1 MYSVSSAYKTQVK
14 AATRDWA
21 IKLALSLDSGE
32 TYELTEQDIESGTF
46 TYQES
51 STCSDTIQVGSVY
64 SNSLD
69 FSLINKDGR
78 FNEDNFQDAVVTPQI
93 GLQLPDGTWEYI
105 PLGKFN
111 VYDPGKKLSTI
122 SMHSLDNMYKL
133 NTPFSAVN
141 IQYPINVAALVV
153 DICDHCVVPISAQ
166 LTTELMSLGITLNSF
181 DPGDATCRDILGYV
195 GCLLGKNLRFNRL
208 GILESFWYNTSI
220 DSTTDADTRNTS
232 DFSDFKVNIT
242 GVRLSDNA
250 GTEYWKGDSSLVAQL
265 DSNPLIQNE
274 EVAQETLLR
283 VYTALTSITYRPY
296 TITYMGDPAIQAGD
310 YVEHLRASDDL
321 KSIVMTSVFCFHG
334 SATLSAVGTTAE
346 QTRQATNATKQVQQV
361 AAKARVDLNQGL
373 RSLESTMALQSDL
386 ITQALGFYPKV
397 VYDEDGRIKAVYM
410 MSTPNSTP
418 TTLVWAITS
427 GGIGVSHT
435 GIEGPYT
442 SSWTMDDSIL
452 ANTITANMISTGILQ
467 SVDGTAF
474 YLDLDNG
481 VLRMDAS
488 SIALNGKQLG
498 DFISV
503 TYDNQGKPVLRIGW
517 SGNNIQLKLLNDRI
531 SFVSGDDTEL
541 AYWTTGSFRL
551 KTLQS
556 FQLGNMKMVAQP
568 SGSVSFIKGD
578 K

>member
-153 DICDHCVVPISAQ
+153 GICDHCVVPISAQ

-208 GILESFWYNTSI
+208 GILESFWY
-220 DSTTDADTRNTS
+220 
-232 DFSDFKVNIT
+232 K
-242 GVRLSDNA
+242 
-250 GTEYWKGDSSLVAQL
+250 
-265 DSNPLIQNE
+265 
-274 EVAQETLLR
+274 
-283 VYTALTSITYRPY
+283 
-296 TITYMGDPAIQAGD
+296 
-310 YVEHLRASDDL
+310 
-321 KSIVMTSVFCFHG
+321 TSV
-334 SATLSAVGTTAE
+334 
-346 QTRQATNATKQVQQV
+346 
-361 AAKARVDLNQGL
+361 D
-373 RSLESTMALQSDL
+373 
-386 ITQALGFYPKV
+386 
-397 VYDEDGRIKAVYM
+397 
-410 MSTPNSTP
+410 
-418 TTLVWAITS
+418 
-427 GGIGVSHT
+427 
-435 GIEGPYT
+435 
-442 SSWTMDDSIL
+442 
-452 ANTITANMISTGILQ
+452 
-467 SVDGTAF
+467 
-474 YLDLDNG
+474 
-481 VLRMDAS
+481 
-488 SIALNGKQLG
+488 
-498 DFISV
+498 
-503 TYDNQGKPVLRIGW
+503 
-517 SGNNIQLKLLNDRI
+517 
-531 SFVSGDDTEL
+531 
-541 AYWTTGSFRL
+541 
-551 KTLQS
+551 
-556 FQLGNMKMVAQP
+556 
-568 SGSVSFIKGD
+568 
-578 K
+578 

>member
-21 IKLALSLDSGE
+21 IKLALSLDSGK

-78 FNEDNFQDAVVTPQI
+78 FNEDSFQDAVVTPQI
-93 GLQLPDGTWEYI
+93 GLKLPDGTWEYI

-133 NTPFSAVN
+133 NTPFNAVN

-166 LTTELMSLGITLNSF
+166 LTTELMSLGITLNLF

-220 DSTTDADTRNTS
+220 DTTTDADTRNTS
-232 DFSDFKVNIT
+232 DFSDFQVNIT

-283 VYTALTSITYRPY
+283 VYAALTGISYRPY

-310 YVEHLRASDDL
+310 YVKHLRASGDL
-321 KSIVMTSVFCFHG
+321 ESIVMTSVFCFHG

-503 TYDNQGKPVLRIGW
+503 TYDDQGKPVLRIGW
-517 SGNNIQLKLLNDRI
+517 SGNDIQLKLLNDRI
-531 SFVSGDDTEL
+531 SFVSEDDTEL

-578 K
+578 E

>member
-21 IKLALSLDSGE
+21 IKLALSLDSGK

-181 DPGDATCRDILGYV
+181 DPGGTTCRDILGYV

-242 GVRLSDNA
+242 SVRLSDNA

-274 EVAQETLLR
+274 EVARETLLR
-283 VYTALTSITYRPY
+283 VYTALTSVTYRPY

-310 YVEHLRASDDL
+310 YVKHIRASGDL
-321 KSIVMTSVFCFHG
+321 ESIVMTSVFCFHG

-346 QTRQATNATKQVQQV
+346 QTRQATNTTKQVQQV
-361 AAKARVDLNQGL
+361 ATQVRVDLNQGL

-386 ITQALGFYPKV
+386 ITQALGFYPKI

-442 SSWTMDDSIL
+442 SSWTMNDSIL

-467 SVDGTAF
+467 SADGTAF

-503 TYDNQGKPVLRIGW
+503 TYDDQGKPVLRIGW

-531 SFVSGDDTEL
+531 SFVSEDDTEL

>member
-32 TYELTEQDIESGTF
+32 TYELTERDIESGTF

-78 FNEDNFQDAVVTPQI
+78 FNEANFQDAVVTPQI
-93 GLQLPDGTWEYI
+93 GLQLPDGTWEYV

-153 DICDHCVVPISAQ
+153 GICDHCVVPISAQ

-208 GILESFWYNTSI
+208 GILESFWYNTSV

-250 GTEYWKGDSSLVAQL
+250 GTEYWKGNSSLVAQL

-274 EVAQETLLR
+274 EVARETLLR
-283 VYTALTSITYRPY
+283 VYTALTSVTYRPY

-310 YVEHLRASDDL
+310 YVKHLRASGDL
-321 KSIVMTSVFCFHG
+321 ESIVMTSVFCFHG

-346 QTRQATNATKQVQQV
+346 QTRQATNTTKQVQQV
-361 AAKARVDLNQGL
+361 AAQARVDLNQGL

-386 ITQALGFYPKV
+386 ITQALGFYPKI

-467 SVDGTAF
+467 SADGTAF

-517 SGNNIQLKLLNDRI
+517 SGNDIQLKLLNDRI
-531 SFVSGDDTEL
+531 SFVSDDDTEL

>member
-32 TYELTEQDIESGTF
+32 TYELTERDIESGTF

-78 FNEDNFQDAVVTPQI
+78 FNEANFQDAVVTPQI

-122 SMHSLDNMYKL
+122 SMPSLDNMYKL

-153 DICDHCVVPISAQ
+153 GICDHCVVPISAQ

-283 VYTALTSITYRPY
+283 VYTALTSVTYRPY

-310 YVEHLRASDDL
+310 YVKHLRASGDL
-321 KSIVMTSVFCFHG
+321 ESIVMTSVFCFHG

-346 QTRQATNATKQVQQV
+346 QTRQATNTTKQVQQV
-361 AAKARVDLNQGL
+361 AAQARVDLNQGL

-386 ITQALGFYPKV
+386 ITQALGFYPKI

-503 TYDNQGKPVLRIGW
+503 TYDEQGKPVLRIGW
-517 SGNNIQLKLLNDRI
+517 SGNDIQLKLLNDRI
-531 SFVSGDDTEL
+531 SFVSDDDTEL

-578 K
+578 E

>member
-1 MYSVSSAYKTQVK
+1 MYSISSAYKTQVK

-32 TYELTEQDIESGTF
+32 TYELTERDIESGTF

-78 FNEDNFQDAVVTPQI
+78 FNEANFQDAVVTPQI

-153 DICDHCVVPISAQ
+153 GICDHCVVPISAQ

-250 GTEYWKGDSSLVAQL
+250 GTEYWKGNSSLVAQL

-283 VYTALTSITYRPY
+283 VYTALTSVTYRPY

-310 YVEHLRASDDL
+310 YVKHLRASGDL
-321 KSIVMTSVFCFHG
+321 ESIVMTSVFCFHG

-346 QTRQATNATKQVQQV
+346 QTRQATNTTKQVQQV
-361 AAKARVDLNQGL
+361 AAQARVDLNQGL

-386 ITQALGFYPKV
+386 ITQALGFYPKI

-467 SVDGTAF
+467 SADGTAF

-517 SGNNIQLKLLNDRI
+517 SGNDIQLKLLNDRI
-531 SFVSGDDTEL
+531 SFVSDDDTEL

>member
-32 TYELTEQDIESGTF
+32 TYELTEKDIESGTF

-181 DPGDATCRDILGYV
+181 DPGGATCRDILGYV

-250 GTEYWKGDSSLVAQL
+250 GTEYWKGNSSLVAQL

-283 VYTALTSITYRPY
+283 VYTALTSVTYRPY

-310 YVEHLRASDDL
+310 YVKHLRASGDIE
-321 KSIVMTSVFCFHG
+321 SIVMTSVFCFHG

-346 QTRQATNATKQVQQV
+346 QTRQATNTTKQVQQV
-361 AAKARVDLNQGL
+361 AAQARVDLNQGL

-386 ITQALGFYPKV
+386 ITQALGFYPKI

-467 SVDGTAF
+467 SADGTAF

-531 SFVSGDDTEL
+531 SFVSEDGAEL
-541 AYWTTGSFRL
+541 AYWTTSSFRL

-578 K
+578 E

>member
-21 IKLALSLDSGE
+21 IKLALSLDSGK

-153 DICDHCVVPISAQ
+153 GICDHCVVPISEQ

-250 GTEYWKGDSSLVAQL
+250 GTEYWKGNSSLVAQL

-283 VYTALTSITYRPY
+283 VYTALTSVTYRPY

-310 YVEHLRASDDL
+310 YVKHLRASGDL
-321 KSIVMTSVFCFHG
+321 ESIVMTSVFCFHG

-346 QTRQATNATKQVQQV
+346 QTRQATNTTKQVQQV
-361 AAKARVDLNQGL
+361 AAQARVDLNQGL

-386 ITQALGFYPKV
+386 ITQALGFYPKI

-578 K
+578 E

>member
-141 IQYPINVAALVV
+141 IQYPINVAALIVG
-153 DICDHCVVPISAQ
+153 ICDHCVVPISAQ

-181 DPGDATCRDILGYV
+181 DPGDVTCRDILGYV

-310 YVEHLRASDDL
+310 YVEHLRASGDL
-321 KSIVMTSVFCFHG
+321 ESIVMTSVFCFHG

-517 SGNNIQLKLLNDRI
+517 SGNDIQLKLLNDRI
-531 SFVSGDDTEL
+531 SFVSEDDTEL

-578 K
+578 E

>member
-78 FNEDNFQDAVVTPQI
+78 FNEANFQDAVVTPQI

-153 DICDHCVVPISAQ
+153 GICDHCVVPISAQ

-208 GILESFWYNTSI
+208 GILESFWYNTSV

-274 EVAQETLLR
+274 EVARETLLR
-283 VYTALTSITYRPY
+283 VYTALTSVTYRPY

-310 YVEHLRASDDL
+310 YVKHIRASGDL
-321 KSIVMTSVFCFHG
+321 ESIVMTSVFCFHG

-346 QTRQATNATKQVQQV
+346 QTRQATNTTKQVQQV
-361 AAKARVDLNQGL
+361 AAQARVDLNQGL

-386 ITQALGFYPKV
+386 ITQALGFYPKI

-467 SVDGTAF
+467 SADGTAF

-517 SGNNIQLKLLNDRI
+517 SRNDIQLKLLNDRI
-531 SFVSGDDTEL
+531 SFVSDDGTEL

-578 K
+578 E

>member
-32 TYELTEQDIESGTF
+32 TYELTEQDIESDTF

-153 DICDHCVVPISAQ
+153 GICDHCVVPISAQ

-250 GTEYWKGDSSLVAQL
+250 GTEYWKGNSSLVAQL

-283 VYTALTSITYRPY
+283 VYTALTSVTYRPY

-310 YVEHLRASDDL
+310 YVKHLRASGDL
-321 KSIVMTSVFCFHG
+321 ESIVMTSVFCFHG

-386 ITQALGFYPKV
+386 ITQALGFYPKI

-517 SGNNIQLKLLNDRI
+517 SGNDIQLKLLNDRI
-531 SFVSGDDTEL
+531 SFVSEDDTEL

-578 K
+578 E

>member
-141 IQYPINVAALVV
+141 IQYPINVAALIVG
-153 DICDHCVVPISAQ
+153 ICDHCVVPISAQ

-310 YVEHLRASDDL
+310 YVEHLRASGDL
-321 KSIVMTSVFCFHG
+321 ESIVMTSVFCFHG

-517 SGNNIQLKLLNDRI
+517 SGNDIQLKLLNDRI
-531 SFVSGDDTEL
+531 SFVSEDGTEL

-578 K
+578 E

>member
-208 GILESFWYNTSI
+208 GVLESFWYSTSI

-283 VYTALTSITYRPY
+283 VYTALTGVTYRPY

-310 YVEHLRASDDL
+310 CVEHLRASGDL
-321 KSIVMTSVFCFHG
+321 ESIVMTSVFCFHG

-346 QTRQATNATKQVQQV
+346 QTRQATNTTKQVQQV
-361 AAKARVDLNQGL
+361 AAQARVDLNQGL

-386 ITQALGFYPKV
+386 ITQALGFYPKI

-503 TYDNQGKPVLRIGW
+503 TYDDHGKPVLRIGW
-517 SGNNIQLKLLNDRI
+517 SGNDIQLKLLNDRI
-531 SFVSGDDTEL
+531 SFVSDDDTEL

>member
-32 TYELTEQDIESGTF
+32 TYELTEQDIESDTF

-153 DICDHCVVPISAQ
+153 GICDHCVVPISAQ

-220 DSTTDADTRNTS
+220 DSTTDTDTRNTS

-283 VYTALTSITYRPY
+283 VYTALTSVTYRPY

-310 YVEHLRASDDL
+310 HVKHLRASGDL
-321 KSIVMTSVFCFHG
+321 ESIVMTSVFCFHG

-361 AAKARVDLNQGL
+361 AAQARVDLNQGL

-386 ITQALGFYPKV
+386 ITQALGFYPKI

-517 SGNNIQLKLLNDRI
+517 SGNDIQLKLLNDRI
-531 SFVSGDDTEL
+531 SFVSEDDTEL

-578 K
+578 E

>member
-153 DICDHCVVPISAQ
+153 GICDHCVVPISAQ

-310 YVEHLRASDDL
+310 YVEHLRASGDL
-321 KSIVMTSVFCFHG
+321 ESIVMTSVFCFHG

-517 SGNNIQLKLLNDRI
+517 SGNDIQLKLLNDRI
-531 SFVSGDDTEL
+531 SFVSEDGTEL

-578 K
+578 E

>member
-21 IKLALSLDSGE
+21 IKLALSLDSGK

-153 DICDHCVVPISAQ
+153 GICDHCVVPISAQ

-283 VYTALTSITYRPY
+283 VYTALTSVTYRPY

-310 YVEHLRASDDL
+310 YVKHLRASGDL
-321 KSIVMTSVFCFHG
+321 ESIVMTSVFCFHG

-361 AAKARVDLNQGL
+361 AAQARVDLNQGL

-386 ITQALGFYPKV
+386 ITQALGFYPKI

-474 YLDLDNG
+474 YLDLDKG

-503 TYDNQGKPVLRIGW
+503 TYDDQGKPVLRIGW
-517 SGNNIQLKLLNDRI
+517 SGNDIQLKLLNDRI
-531 SFVSGDDTEL
+531 SFVSDDDTEL

-578 K
+578 E

>member
-21 IKLALSLDSGE
+21 IKLALSLDSGQ

-93 GLQLPDGTWEYI
+93 GLQLPDGTWEYV

-153 DICDHCVVPISAQ
+153 GICDHCVVPISAQ

-283 VYTALTSITYRPY
+283 VYTALTSVTYRPY

-310 YVEHLRASDDL
+310 YVKHLRASGDL
-321 KSIVMTSVFCFHG
+321 ESIVMTSVFCFHG
-334 SATLSAVGTTAE
+334 SATLSAVGTPAE

-361 AAKARVDLNQGL
+361 AAQARVDLNQGL

-503 TYDNQGKPVLRIGW
+503 TYDDQGKPVLRIGW
-517 SGNNIQLKLLNDRI
+517 SGNDIQLKLLNDRI
-531 SFVSGDDTEL
+531 SFVSEDDTEL

-578 K
+578 E

>member
-78 FNEDNFQDAVVTPQI
+78 FNEANFQDAVVTPQI

-153 DICDHCVVPISAQ
+153 GICDHCVVPISAQ

-208 GILESFWYNTSI
+208 GILESFWYNTSV

-283 VYTALTSITYRPY
+283 VYTALTSVTYRPY
-296 TITYMGDPAIQAGD
+296 TITYIGDPAIQAGD
-310 YVEHLRASDDL
+310 YVKHLRASGDL
-321 KSIVMTSVFCFHG
+321 ESIVMTSVFCFHG

-346 QTRQATNATKQVQQV
+346 QTRQATNTTKQVQQV
-361 AAKARVDLNQGL
+361 AAQARVDLNQGL

-386 ITQALGFYPKV
+386 ITQALGFYPKI

-467 SVDGTAF
+467 SANGTAF

-517 SGNNIQLKLLNDRI
+517 SGNDIQLKLLNDRI
-531 SFVSGDDTEL
+531 SFVSDDDTEL

-578 K
+578 E

>member
-32 TYELTEQDIESGTF
+32 TYELTERDIESGTF

-78 FNEDNFQDAVVTPQI
+78 FNEANFQDAVVTPQI
-93 GLQLPDGTWEYI
+93 GLQLPDGTWEYV

-153 DICDHCVVPISAQ
+153 GICDHCVVPISAQ

-181 DPGDATCRDILGYV
+181 DPGDVTCRDILGYV

-208 GILESFWYNTSI
+208 GILESFWYNTSV

-310 YVEHLRASDDL
+310 YVKHLRASGDL
-321 KSIVMTSVFCFHG
+321 ESIVMTSVFCFHG

-346 QTRQATNATKQVQQV
+346 QTRQATNTTKQVQQV
-361 AAKARVDLNQGL
+361 AAQARVDLNQGL

-386 ITQALGFYPKV
+386 ITQALGFYPKI

-503 TYDNQGKPVLRIGW
+503 TYDDQGKPVLRIGW
-517 SGNNIQLKLLNDRI
+517 SGNDIQLKLLNDRI
-531 SFVSGDDTEL
+531 SFVSEDDTEL

-578 K
+578 E

>member
-153 DICDHCVVPISAQ
+153 GICDHCVVPISAQ

-220 DSTTDADTRNTS
+220 DSTTDADTRNTG

-283 VYTALTSITYRPY
+283 VYTALTSVTYRPY

-310 YVEHLRASDDL
+310 YVKHLRASGDL
-321 KSIVMTSVFCFHG
+321 ESIVMTSVFCFHG

-361 AAKARVDLNQGL
+361 AAQARVDLNQGL

-386 ITQALGFYPKV
+386 ITQALGFYPKI

-503 TYDNQGKPVLRIGW
+503 TYDDQGKPVLRIGW
-517 SGNNIQLKLLNDRI
+517 SGNDIQLKLLNDRI
-531 SFVSGDDTEL
+531 SFVSDDDTEL

-578 K
+578 E

>member
-153 DICDHCVVPISAQ
+153 GICDHCVVPISAQ

-310 YVEHLRASDDL
+310 YVEHLRASGDL
-321 KSIVMTSVFCFHG
+321 ESIVMTSVFCFHG

-531 SFVSGDDTEL
+531 SFVSEDGTEL

-578 K
+578 E

>member
-153 DICDHCVVPISAQ
+153 GICDHCVVPISAQ

-250 GTEYWKGDSSLVAQL
+250 GIEYWKGDSSLVAQL

-310 YVEHLRASDDL
+310 YVKHLRASGDL
-321 KSIVMTSVFCFHG
+321 ESIVMTSVFCFHG

-361 AAKARVDLNQGL
+361 AAQARVDLNQGL
-373 RSLESTMALQSDL
+373 RSLESTMALQSEL
-386 ITQALGFYPKV
+386 ITQALGFYPKI

-503 TYDNQGKPVLRIGW
+503 TYDDQGKPVLRIGW
-517 SGNNIQLKLLNDRI
+517 SGNDIQLKLLNDRI
-531 SFVSGDDTEL
+531 SFVSEDDTEL

-578 K
+578 E

>member
-21 IKLALSLDSGE
+21 IKLALSLDSGK

-51 STCSDTIQVGSVY
+51 STCSDTIQAGSVY

-78 FNEDNFQDAVVTPQI
+78 FNEDSFQDAVVTPQI

-195 GCLLGKNLRFNRL
+195 GCLLGKNLRFDRL
-208 GILESFWYNTSI
+208 GILESFWYNTTI
-220 DSTTDADTRNTS
+220 DTTTDADTRNTS
-232 DFSDFKVNIT
+232 DFNDFQVNIT

-283 VYTALTSITYRPY
+283 VYTALTSISYRPY

-310 YVEHLRASDDL
+310 CVKHLRASGDL
-321 KSIVMTSVFCFHG
+321 ESIVMTSVFSFHG

-361 AAKARVDLNQGL
+361 AARARVDLNQGL

-503 TYDNQGKPVLRIGW
+503 TYDDQGKPVLRIGW
-517 SGNNIQLKLLNDRI
+517 SGNDIQLKLLNDRI
-531 SFVSGDDTEL
+531 SFVSEDDTEL

-578 K
+578 E

>member
-153 DICDHCVVPISAQ
+153 GICDHCVVPISAQ

-208 GILESFWYNTSI
+208 GILESFWYNTSV

-283 VYTALTSITYRPY
+283 VYTALTSVTYRPY

-310 YVEHLRASDDL
+310 YVKHLRASGDL
-321 KSIVMTSVFCFHG
+321 ESIVMTSVFCFHG

-361 AAKARVDLNQGL
+361 AAQARVDLNQGL

-386 ITQALGFYPKV
+386 ITQALGFYPKI

-503 TYDNQGKPVLRIGW
+503 TYDDQGKPVLRIGW
-517 SGNNIQLKLLNDRI
+517 SGNDIQLKLLNDRI
-531 SFVSGDDTEL
+531 SFVSDDDTEL

-578 K
+578 E